1 MTRWSGWLLVLFIA
15 GCSSVPTGQLAL
27 RPSSAE
33 QKPFVL
39 NGRISIRHDGGR
51 SSANIR
57 WTHHAEADEILLM
70 APLGY
75 TVARIRSDTQLVI
88 LDTADKHYTAHNT
101 GELTE
106 NVLGWYLP
114 LAGLRY
120 WVLALPEPDGKA
132 IIEHDALGQTS
143 FIQQDGWKIHYT
155 RYAAPAP
162 DSLPVRI
169 TAQREGLELQLVIDQ
184 WEIHSIP

>member
-1 MTRWSGWLLVLFIA
+1 MIRWLGWLLVLSIA
-15 GCSSVPTGQLAL
+15 GCSSVPTGQLTL

-33 QKPFVL
+33 QSPFVL
-39 NGRISIRHDGGR
+39 NGRISVKHDGER

-57 WTHHAEADEILLM
+57 WTHHAEEDDILLM

-75 TVARIRSDTQLVI
+75 TVARIRSDKQLVI
-88 LDTADKHYTAHNT
+88 LDTADKHYTAHST

-106 NVLGWYLP
+106 NVLGWSLP

-132 IIEHDALGQTS
+132 IIEHDAHGQTS
-143 FIQQDGWKIHYT
+143 SIQQDGWEIHYA
-155 RYAAPAP
+155 RYAAPTP

-184 WEIHSIP
+184 WEIH